1 MFQSITIIGN
11 LGSDPE
17 QRFLPNGTPVTS
29 FSVAVNR
36 TWKDAN
42 GQPQSKATWFK
53 VTCWRKLAE
62 TTAQYLSKGSKVLI
76 VGEMEAARAYTD
88 KSGNP
93 AAQLEL
99 TANQVKFLST
109 KGENGQV
116 GPESLDEV
124 EALPF

>member
-1 MFQSITIIGN
+1 MFSSTTIVGN
-11 LGSDPE
+11 LGSSPE

-29 FSVAVNR
+29 FSVAVNKV
-36 TWKDAN
+36 WKDTN
-42 GQPQSKATWFK
+42 GETKQKACWYK

-62 TTAQYLSKGSKVLI
+62 TTAQYLTKGSRVLI

-99 TANQVKFLST
+99 TAHTVKFLSS
-109 KGENGQV
+109 KGEAGQE
-116 GPESLDEV
+116 PESMGDV
-124 EALPF
+124 DPMPF

>member
-1 MFQSITIIGN
+1 LFQQTVIIGN
-11 LGSDPE
+11 LGNSPE
-17 QRFLPNGTPVTS
+17 QRYLPNGTPVTS

-42 GQPQSKATWFK
+42 GATQTKATWFK
-53 VTCWRKLAE
+53 VSCFRKLAE
-62 TTAQYLSKGSKVLI
+62 TTAQYLTKGSRVLI

-99 TANQVKFLST
+99 TASTVKFLSS
-109 KGENGQV
+109 KSDGQGAPGSMDDV
-116 GPESLDEV
+116 DPM
-124 EALPF
+124 AF